1 MLESRPP
8 GVFISIKTNSD
19 LVLSASSMVL
29 TMYSAVIGC
38 MGAWTVIFKIEAPVE
53 EKIMQIDTRRRNNLL
68 ATVIE
73 L

>member
-1 MLESRPP
+1 
-8 GVFISIKTNSD
+8 
-19 LVLSASSMVL
+19 
-29 TMYSAVIGC
+29 
-38 MGAWTVIFKIEAPVE
+38 VIFKIEAPVE